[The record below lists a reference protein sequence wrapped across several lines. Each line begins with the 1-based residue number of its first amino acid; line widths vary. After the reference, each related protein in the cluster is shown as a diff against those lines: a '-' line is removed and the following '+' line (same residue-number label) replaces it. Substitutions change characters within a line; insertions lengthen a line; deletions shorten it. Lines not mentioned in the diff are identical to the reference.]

1 MDRINPFGIE
11 PDPNQSTNIWGW
23 KNSLISLGVILFF
36 TGLVLV
42 RWIQLG
48 KPSMRGIPATE
59 EPMQQDTLKT
69 GQELKGGLD
78 QQLLN

>member
-1 MDRINPFGIE
+1 MTRTNPFGLE
-11 PDPNQSTNIWGW
+11 PDPNQPGNIWGW

-48 KPSMRGIPATE
+48 KPSMKGIPATE
-59 EPMQQDTLKT
+59 TQIQQDTVGKGQDLKDD
-69 GQELKGGLD
+69 GMD
-78 QQLLN
+78 QQD